1 MKATK
6 STSKFHQKHLPLS
19 LIVLW
24 YMAVS
29 FFLLS
34 STSFAQ
40 LSNGRVEIGNTQ
52 ASAASR
58 ATGKI
63 VSLWPNGRTTHGSGV
78 LVSPR
83 HVLTAAHNIYWPAFG
98 GHAKLVIFGPAEHG
112 SISPFGVSFSTSM
125 VTPKG
130 WRQNASVGGSYD
142 IGMIRLRHPLGTKAG
157 WMDLTPWSSDPNF
170 LVYLNGYDGDVFNGR
185 HQITRTGRVLS
196 INDWP
201 WINSRYTSR
210 WFAPPGVSG
219 GPVWY
224 FQSGRP
230 KVIGVTT
237 NKSNLGNSNGIKNL
251 PEFDALFKAWMRTY
265 P

>member
-6 STSKFHQKHLPLS
+6 STSKFHQKHLPLN
-19 LIVLW
+19 LIMLLYV
-24 YMAVS
+24 VV
-29 FFLLS
+29 FCFLR
-34 STSFAQ
+34 STSLAQ

-52 ASAASR
+52 ASSASK

-63 VSLWPNGRTTHGSGV
+63 VSLWPNGNTTHGSGV

-112 SISPFGVSFSTSM
+112 SISPFGVSFCTSM
-125 VTPKG
+125 VTHKK
-130 WRQNASVGGSYD
+130 WRTNASCGGNYD

-170 LVYLNGYDGDVFNGR
+170 PVNLNGYDADIFNGR
-185 HQITRTGRVLS
+185 HQITRTGRASS
-196 INDWP
+196 IKDWP
-201 WINSRYTSR
+201 WINSRYSSR

-224 FQSGRP
+224 MQSGRP
-230 KVIGVTT
+230 KVIGVATS
-237 NKSNLGNSNGIKNL
+237 KSNLGNSNGTKNL
-251 PEFDALFKAWMRTY
+251 PEFDDMFKAWMRTY